1 MILIRKVSYRYKF
14 GISNINFNA
23 SSYNKVISMI
33 QIKTHNSVVYSS
45 DSKAVL
51 RMRKDAGFTLIE
63 LVIVV
68 VILGFL
74 AATAIPK
81 FVDLTEQA
89 KKANIE
95 GMAVGFATGVSLAR
109 SQWEAEAR
117 PKDTA
122 GINMVNY
129 DGTVVYL
136 TSEDRNSS
144 PAISPGY
151 IVGTNSAAGINSKS
165 MSISDCISVWNSLLQ
180 QPPLVASSVTDINAN
195 SSFRYLANVAGS
207 GATTLCH
214 YHLKETLARD
224 SSGTYIAPSPLTTV
238 GNSFSYQPAN
248 SSVII
253 YINDKES

>member
-1 MILIRKVSYRYKF
+1 MIKS
-14 GISNINFNA
+14 IS
-23 SSYNKVISMI
+23 
-33 QIKTHNSVVYSS
+33 HNSITDKKSTPNS
-45 DSKAVL
+45 QVL
-51 RMRKDAGFTLIE
+51 KGFCMPKQGGFTLIE

-89 KKANIE
+89 KQANIE
-95 GMAVGFATGVSLAR
+95 GMAGGFATGVSLAR

-117 PKDTA
+117 PKDTND
-122 GINMVNY
+122 INMVNY
-129 DGTVVYL
+129 DGTIVYL
-136 TSEDRNSS
+136 TSQDRNTS
-144 PAISPGY
+144 PTISPGY
-151 IVGTNSAAGINSKS
+151 IVGTNSGSGINGKT

-180 QPPLVASSVTDINAN
+180 QPPLLASSVTDINN
-195 SSFRYLANVAGS
+195 DGSFRYLANVTGS
-207 GATTLCH
+207 GSSTLCH

-224 SSGTYIAPSPLTTV
+224 SAGAYIVPSPLTEV

-253 YINDKES
+253 YINDKKP

>member
-1 MILIRKVSYRYKF
+1 MIK
-14 GISNINFNA
+14 NI
-23 SSYNKVISMI
+23 
-33 QIKTHNSVVYSS
+33 T
-45 DSKAVL
+45 DSKTSNQSSAQT
-51 RMRKDAGFTLIE
+51 GFTLIE
-63 LVIVV
+63 LVIVI

-89 KKANIE
+89 KQANIE
-95 GMAVGFATGVSLAR
+95 GMAGGFATGVSLAR

-117 PKDTA
+117 PKDTSA
-122 GINMVNY
+122 VNMVNY

-136 TSEDRNSS
+136 TSIDDSTT
-144 PAISPGY
+144 PTISPGY
-151 IVGTNSAAGINSKS
+151 IVGTDSGNGINGTLT
-165 MSISDCISVWNSLLQ
+165 MGTTDCIAIWKSLLQ
-180 QPPLVASSVTDINAN
+180 QPPLIAATVTDINADG
-195 SSFRYLANVAGS
+195 SFRYLASVAGS

-224 SSGTYIAPSPLTTV
+224 SNGAYLTPSDLETV

-253 YINDKES
+253 YINDKT

>member
-1 MILIRKVSYRYKF
+1 MRNNES
-14 GISNINFNA
+14 SNGPVRLNPRF
-23 SSYNKVISMI
+23 K
-33 QIKTHNSVVYSS
+33 
-45 DSKAVL
+45 
-51 RMRKDAGFTLIE
+51 REAGFTLIE

-89 KKANIE
+89 KQANIE
-95 GMAVGFATGVSLAR
+95 GMAGGFATGVSLAR

-122 GINMVNY
+122 SINMVNY
-129 DGTVVYL
+129 DGTFVYL
-136 TSEDRNSS
+136 TSEDGTSS
-144 PAISPGY
+144 PSISPGY
-151 IVGTNSAAGINSKS
+151 IIGTNSTSGINGNKS
-165 MSISDCISVWNSLLQ
+165 MSIADCIDVWNSLLQ
-180 QPPLVASSVTDINAN
+180 QPPLVARSVAEINN
-195 SSFRYLANVAGS
+195 DGSYRYLANVSGS
-207 GATTLCH
+207 SSSTLCH

-224 SSGTYIAPSPLTTV
+224 SSGAFIAPSPLTGV

-253 YINDKES
+253 YINDK

>member
-1 MILIRKVSYRYKF
+1 MIKSIPYNRT
-14 GISNINFNA
+14 INKGSA
-23 SSYNKVISMI
+23 
-33 QIKTHNSVVYSS
+33 Q
-45 DSKAVL
+45 
-51 RMRKDAGFTLIE
+51 AGFTLIE

-89 KKANIE
+89 KQANIE
-95 GMAVGFATGVSLAR
+95 GMAGGFATGVSLAR

-117 PKDTA
+117 PKDTD

-136 TSEDRNSS
+136 TSEDRAST
-144 PAISPGY
+144 PTISPGY
-151 IVGTNSAAGINSKS
+151 IVGTNSGSGINGSS
-165 MSISDCISVWNSLLQ
+165 MAVGDCIAVWNSLLQ
-180 QPPLVASSVTDINAN
+180 QPPLVASTVANINDDG
-195 SSFRYLANVAGS
+195 SFRYLANISGS
-207 GATTLCH
+207 GANTLCH
-214 YHLKETLARD
+214 YHLKETLSRD
-224 SSGTYIAPSPLTTV
+224 SDGNYIAPPALTLTSV

-253 YINDKES
+253 YINDKT